1 MQDLPLALRWY
12 LWTVYAACLALVAG
26 QITPLIAGP
35 PPSFGLVREAAFF
48 LLLTYIGE
56 RTYLQVGASLSQ
68 SLSTTV
74 HLTVVLLLPPPY
86 PVVITFLAVL
96 MTHAANVHKP
106 LYKRAFNICHSTL
119 AVGLSSALATLVAT
133 PRTLLQSDHFLQALP
148 IVVVYYAL
156 DAGLLVAV
164 FALLERRSPWLVWRQ
179 AYRPLLLPEV
189 AACTTGVLAAVVWL
203 YHPELLV
210 LFVMPVVALR
220 AAFRAISQ
228 AEAQAA
234 ALQRRSE
241 QLEAVLAAGQ
251 RLRLQQDVAALLRSA
266 AAAAQTIVGAG
277 AVAGYAPSEEEPNL
291 LRRVALVP
299 AASPIDAP
307 ASLPRPV
314 LGDIVDG
321 LEGEQTVLLPL
332 EREGEGIVGVL
343 RLMDVP
349 TALSQGDRNA
359 LAILATE
366 TSIALENARLFR
378 QTQEA
383 RHAAEEAVR
392 VRDDFLA
399 AASHDLRTP
408 LTVISGLVQVIL
420 ARLASGRALDAD
432 QLQAQIATVNEA
444 TTRMRTTV
452 EEITDAAQLQMG
464 QTLAM
469 HVTALDLGELVR
481 SVAQRAHVS
490 NQQATG
496 VCVSVQ
502 ASSGIDIQGDHA
514 RLERVVENII
524 ANAVKYSPQGTPVYV
539 EVRAVDTWGTLVVRD
554 SGVGIPVK
562 ELPHIFTHFYRA
574 STSIGI
580 PGTGIGLAGSKTI
593 VEQHGGHISVES
605 EVDRGTT
612 VTVFLPLQNAS
623 LRLRNGSGS
632 VGHVTTM

>member
-1 MQDLPLALRWY
+1 MRDLPPALRWY
-12 LWTVYAACLALVAG
+12 LWTVYVACLALVVG
-26 QITPLIAGP
+26 QTIPLIAGP
-35 PPSFGLVREAAFF
+35 PPGYGLLREAAFF

-96 MTHAANVHKP
+96 LTHAGNKRKP
-106 LYKRAFNICHSTL
+106 LYKRAFNVCHATL
-119 AVGLSSALATLVAT
+119 TVGLSSALAMLIAT
-133 PRTLLQSDHFLQALP
+133 PRSLLQSNNFLQALP
-148 IVVVYYAL
+148 IVVAYYVL

-179 AYRPLLLPEV
+179 AYRPLVLPEM

-203 YHPELLV
+203 YHPVLLA
-210 LFVMPVVALR
+210 LFVMPVAALR
-220 AAFRAISQ
+220 AAFRAIAQ

-234 ALQRRSE
+234 ALRRRSE

-266 AAAAQTIVGAG
+266 AAAAQTIVGAA
-277 AVAGYAPSEEEPNL
+277 AVAGYVPAEEEPHA

-299 AASPIDAP
+299 EVSRIAVPLTLPGRAVGDA
-307 ASLPRPV
+307 
-314 LGDIVDG
+314 
-321 LEGEQTVLLPL
+321 EGGPKAEQTLLLPL
-332 EREGEGIVGVL
+332 EREGMGIVGML
-343 RLMDVP
+343 RLMGVP
-349 TALSQGDRNA
+349 TALSQGDRDA

-366 TSIALENARLFR
+366 TSIALENAHLFR
-378 QTQEA
+378 QAQEA

-392 VRDDFLA
+392 VRDDFLT

-408 LTVISGLVQVIL
+408 LTVISGLVQVML
-420 ARLASGRALDAD
+420 ARLASGRALDAA
-432 QLQAQIATVNEA
+432 QLTRQIATVNEA

-464 QTLAM
+464 QPLAM
-469 HVTALDLGELVR
+469 HVSELELGDLVR
-481 SVAQRAHVS
+481 AVVDRAHVS
-490 NQQATG
+490 DEQSAA
-496 VCVSVQ
+496 VPLSVQ
-502 ASSGIDIQGDHA
+502 VSGSVAVQGDRA
-514 RLERVVENII
+514 RLERVVENIV
-524 ANAVKYSPQGTPVYV
+524 ANAIKYSPQGTPVRV
-539 EVRAVDTWGTLVVRD
+539 EVRTQSGWGVLVVRD
-554 SGVGIPVK
+554 SGVGIPSD

-593 VEQHGGHISVES
+593 VEQHGGRITIES
-605 EVDRGTT
+605 AVGHGTT
-612 VTVFLPLQNAS
+612 VTVSLPLLKEDLSIRTEPGA
-623 LRLRNGSGS
+623 
-632 VGHVTTM
+632 VGHATV